1 MTFNFNKLKNKIDSI
16 MQKTDR
22 QMVENIQYV
31 IINITNELLN
41 NHLICHDTYIS
52 YWNKCNTYL
61 KIRNF
66 DDKNITRVSNYSA
79 KNHYHTTFQTY
90 SCPAHYSFVKVRDV
104 LSATHDNLNITEFIM
119 PQHFICDN
127 YRLNYVL
134 LYLKTTISLM
144 SAYLPNNVKLD
155 LDIAQSKLF
164 SIVTLII
171 YQTDTPFLYKTGYQG
186 NYGTYNHYFND
197 NDPEKYSAIKNIVLV
212 KNMAYDEKKKMY
224 IYPLEFLRKS
234 TKLLTTTPNAL
245 LDAQH
250 LFSAEVNFDILQKRK
265 KPCINAENE
274 LQTYELDTPYHHKYE
289 QVDIADAYKE
299 DLEFKK
305 YLEKLI

>member
-1 MTFNFNKLKNKIDSI
+1 MAFNFNKLKNKIDSI

-31 IINITNELLN
+31 IVNITDELLN
-41 NHLICHDTYIS
+41 NHLICHDSYIS
-52 YWNKCNTYL
+52 YQNKCNTYL

-66 DDKNITRVSNYSA
+66 DDKNIACVSECST
-79 KNHYHTTFQTY
+79 KNHYDTVFKE
-90 SCPAHYSFVKVRDV
+90 CCRPAHYSFVKVHDA

-144 SAYLPNNVKLD
+144 SVYLPNNVKLD
-155 LDIAQSKLF
+155 LDIAPSKLF

-171 YQTDTPFLYKTGYQG
+171 YQTDTPFSYKTGYQG

-197 NDPEKYSAIKNIVLV
+197 NGRDKYSAIKNIVLV
-212 KNMAYDEKKKMY
+212 KNMTYDEKKKMY

-234 TKLLTTTPNAL
+234 TKLLTTEPNAL

-250 LFSAEVNFDILQKRK
+250 LFSAEVNFDIAQQRK
-265 KPCINAENE
+265 EPCIDAENE
-274 LQTYELDTPYHHKYE
+274 LQTYELDTPYHYAYE
-289 QVDIADAYKE
+289 KVAIADAYRE

-305 YLEKLI
+305 YLEQLI